1 MERQDDTPDPSLEV
15 VAEERRRAQVALPLE
30 DHVVEHV
37 VEVDQ
42 EAPSEETGGQGRTS
56 RAGIHGSTGHGRG
69 DEMSAGA
76 HATLL
81 RIRMGVGTR
90 VAPPRGAARPV
101 TRRPS
106 SAILP
111 MWSSPPRAAP
121 ESLRRSDGIVLA
133 TPHTRRG
140 DEDGESGE
148 VRNCR
153 AEDS

>member
-15 VAEERRRAQVALPLE
+15 VAEERGRAQVALPLE

-42 EAPSEETGGQGRTS
+42 EAPGEKTGGQGRAS
-56 RAGIHGSTGHGRG
+56 RAGIHGGPGHGRG

-81 RIRMGVGTR
+81 RISMWGKRAWLLPG
-90 VAPPRGAARPV
+90 APHARSPAG
-101 TRRPS
+101 RLLPFS
-106 SAILP
+106 SCGRSLQEP
-111 MWSSPPRAAP
+111 
-121 ESLRRSDGIVLA
+121 LRRFDGIVLA
-133 TPHTRRG
+133 TPHTRRC

-148 VRNCR
+148 VRNCE